1 MLRPQSLFRKKVNA
15 RIAMERALS
24 AVRIAMVL
32 EYIMATAMAM
42 VMVTAPQIV
51 TIVLTAQIS
60 ATPVVAMALNKGK

>member
-1 MLRPQSLFRKKVNA
+1 MFRKKVNA

-32 EYIMATAMAM
+32 EYIMAMAMA
-42 VMVTAPQIV
+42 MVTAPQIV